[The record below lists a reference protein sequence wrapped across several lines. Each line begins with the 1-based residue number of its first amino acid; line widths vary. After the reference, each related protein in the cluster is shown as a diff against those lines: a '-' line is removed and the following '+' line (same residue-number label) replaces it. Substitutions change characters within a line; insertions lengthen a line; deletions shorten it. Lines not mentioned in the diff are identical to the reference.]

1 MKRFKRLGILFGV
14 LVLICGVT
22 FGVSR
27 YELRKEEI
35 KNSDEVILELAADDV
50 TALSWEYDETILAFH
65 KNEGWKYDD
74 DENFPVSEEKIDE
87 LLGLFESFGVSFII
101 ENVEDY
107 AQYGLDKPTCSIC
120 IETEEETYEIELG
133 DYSIMD
139 EQRYLSIGD
148 GNVYLASTDP
158 METYEIELKDM
169 ILHDETPD
177 IDQTDEI
184 AFAGKENYGITY
196 QEESDATYNED
207 DVYFANSNEDEY
219 LPLDT
224 DTVES
229 YLSAIV
235 SLDLTNYVSYNAA
248 EEELEAYGL
257 DDPELTVTIQ
267 YTESIEDAE
276 ADGSAN
282 EEPEEESKTFVLHVS
297 RSAEERAK
305 AEEESSEEEMESDE
319 SIPAYVQIGDSQII
333 YEITETEYESLM
345 AVSYDELRHQ
355 EIFWADFDKITQ
367 VEILLEGK
375 NYTLTS
381 REEDDEITWFYG
393 EEAVTMDDFRTALA
407 SLTATEFKEEEIN
420 AKEEISL
427 TLYLDDENYETVQIG
442 LYRQDGESCM
452 AVVNGKP
459 TAFVARSKVVNLV
472 EAVNAIVLN

>member
-1 MKRFKRLGILFGV
+1 MKRFKRLGILSGV

-27 YELRKEEI
+27 YEQRREEI

-50 TALSWEYDETILAFH
+50 TALSWEYDDTKLAFH
-65 KNEGWKYDD
+65 KKEGWKYDD
-74 DENFPVSEEKIDE
+74 DEAFPVSEEKMDE
-87 LLGLFESFGVSFII
+87 LSGLFESFGVSFII

-107 AQYGLDKPTCSIC
+107 AQYGLDEPTCSIH
-120 IETEEETYEIELG
+120 IETGEETYEIELG

-139 EQRYLSIGD
+139 EQRYLSVGD
-148 GNVYLASTDP
+148 GNVYLVSTDP

-177 IDQTDEI
+177 IDQADEI
-184 AFAGKENYGITY
+184 TFAGKENYGITY
-196 QEESDATYNED
+196 QEESDATYHED
-207 DVYFANSNEDEY
+207 DVYFANSSEDGY

-229 YLSAIV
+229 YLSTIG
-235 SLDLTNYVSYNAA
+235 SLGLTDYVSYNAT
-248 EEELEAYGL
+248 EEELETYGL
-257 DDPELTVTIQ
+257 DAPELTVTIQ
-267 YTESIEDAE
+267 YMAPIENVESDSSTE
-276 ADGSAN
+276 

-297 RSAEERAK
+297 RSAEEKAK
-305 AEEESSEEEMESDE
+305 AEEETSEEEVVSDE
-319 SIPAYVQIGDSQII
+319 SVPAYVQIGDSQII

-345 AVSYDELRHQ
+345 AVSCDELRHQ
-355 EIFWADFDKITQ
+355 NIFWADFDKVTQ
-367 VEILLEGK
+367 VEISLEGE

-393 EEAVTMDDFRTALA
+393 EEAVTMDDFRMALA
-407 SLTATEFKEEEIN
+407 SLTATEFKEEEID

-427 TLYLDDENYETVQIG
+427 TLHLDDKNYATVHIG

-452 AVVNGKP
+452 AVIDGKP
-459 TAFVARSKVVNLV
+459 TALVERSNVVNLV
-472 EAVNAIVLN
+472 EAVHAIVL